1 MLDEHTLIDLG
12 TFITKII
19 PSVSLSLKKI
29 TPQNIISKSVLLCC
43 DNEVYDKRHKVWKRE
58 MSSFWE
64 KKIKL
69 VFRIY
74 RIVILIC
81 LVNLVYAVWI

>member
-29 TPQNIISKSVLLCC
+29 TPQNVISKSVLLCC
-43 DNEVYDKRHKVWKRE
+43 ENEVDDKRHKVWKRV
-58 MSSFWE
+58 MSSFW

-74 RIVILIC
+74 KIVILIC